1 MRAPSWSRLSGRYK
15 PRAMQRLDAL
25 RADLED
31 ELIAPLVEK
40 ARRASAGTS
49 CADYIA
55 ALRRRRSPPRRRT
68 NLSAWLDRQPKG
80 EGYYRNFLIQSSAD
94 LLAEASASAMGVIG
108 EFGAPQSALFRILI
122 DEFGYGTHD
131 KKHSVLFRD
140 SMRGFGLNEEYNGY
154 WPIFDTEALNLH
166 NVIHYLFQ
174 SPRNL
179 FRQIGFLLYA
189 ETSYQVSTGQHFQYL
204 KRRHPQVDGTYFGEH
219 AHIDIHHSRMVIDE
233 VVKPLVARFGAE
245 VGEEVIFGAEL
256 TRRVFAAA
264 DSHALAVCQAFEA
277 SRLDGAADFAAP
289 LREGADLP
297 LVTPDTAELHE
308 GRVQVGGIGLLH
320 RAADFAAFPNGATG
334 RQHVDA

>member
-1 MRAPSWSRLSGRYK
+1 MRTYQNRFVLLPQDNVAGSVVEMLHARYD
-15 PRAMQRLDAL
+15 PRATHALDANRAALEEALIEPIVAKL
-25 RADLED
+25 RPE
-31 ELIAPLVEK
+31 IAGRDVE
-40 ARRASAGTS
+40 
-49 CADYIA
+49 DYIDGM
-55 ALRRRRSPPRRRT
+55 LDGIRNGPPSEFLT
-68 NLSAWLDRQPKG
+68 WLDRQPKG

-140 SMRGFGLNEEYNGY
+140 TMRGFGLNEEYNGY

-204 KRRHPQVDGTYFGEH
+204 KRRHPEVD
-219 AHIDIHHSRMVIDE
+219 D
-233 VVKPLVARFGAE
+233 
-245 VGEEVIFGAEL
+245 
-256 TRRVFAAA
+256 
-264 DSHALAVCQAFEA
+264 
-277 SRLDGAADFAAP
+277 
-289 LREGADLP
+289 
-297 LVTPDTAELHE
+297 
-308 GRVQVGGIGLLH
+308 
-320 RAADFAAFPNGATG
+320 
-334 RQHVDA
+334 